1 VFELLS
7 FECDRPSRSIR
18 SWEYNMALVTPLI
31 CHEQRLG
38 VDPKSGITK
47 TSLADLTNSRL
58 YEVELPGALEFH
70 SGRLA
75 A

>member
-1 VFELLS
+1 
-7 FECDRPSRSIR
+7 
-18 SWEYNMALVTPLI
+18 MALVTPLI